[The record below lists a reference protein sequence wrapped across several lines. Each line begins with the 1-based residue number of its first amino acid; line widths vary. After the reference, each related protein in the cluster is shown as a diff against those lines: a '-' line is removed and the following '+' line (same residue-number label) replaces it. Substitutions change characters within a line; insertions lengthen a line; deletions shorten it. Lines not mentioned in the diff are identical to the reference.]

1 MTDSMTTAWL
11 ATGVHMAWLGD
22 DVVVL
27 DVRSDA
33 YSCVVDGGRHIR
45 PSPRGLDAVDLV
57 DDLITDMTAAGLVTA
72 VRPDDRR
79 RQAPRPTRSTAPSHH
94 ERFGSALRAGLAS
107 LEAGLLFR
115 RLSLEAVVRPEGPRG
130 MSTPDRSRSPEDL
143 VTAFLT
149 ALPWV
154 PGQGQCL
161 QRAFALRRLLARDGI
176 QADWVFGVRTWPF
189 LAHCWLQIDDLL
201 LADDLD
207 RVRGFTP
214 ILTT

>member
-1 MTDSMTTAWL
+1 MTQSTTAWL

-33 YSCVVDGGRHIR
+33 YSCIVDGGRHIH
-45 PSPRGLDAVDLV
+45 PSPWGLDAVEFVDERIEDLV
-57 DDLITDMTAAGLVTA
+57 EAGLATV

-79 RQAPRPTRSTAPSHH
+79 RHAPRPTRSTVPERH
-94 ERFGSALRAGLAS
+94 EGFGPALRAGLAS
-107 LEAGLLFR
+107 LEAGLRFR
-115 RLSLEAVVRPEGPRG
+115 RLSLEAVVRPEPLRETSG
-130 MSTPDRSRSPEDL
+130 SDRSQSPEDL
-143 VTAFLT
+143 AAAFLT
-149 ALPWV
+149 ALPWI
-154 PGQGQCL
+154 PAQGQCL

-176 QADWVFGVRTWPF
+176 KADWVFGVRTWPF